1 MYPTKKKEIFYKNVK
16 YNFFPFAT
24 LFDRELNE
32 NPDINQY
39 EQKIRRNGICRDKD
53 KMQWRNRFD
62 SVERLTV
69 ECFPWGCK
77 SYSPLFFSY
86 SIPFFFHSYS
96 SISPFPFNIKRPQRI
111 IFFLSLLRSLLKKRM
126 KLSPK
131 AQFIL

>member
-1 MYPTKKKEIFYKNVK
+1 M
-16 YNFFPFAT
+16 T

-69 ECFPWGCK
+69 ECFPWGYK
-77 SYSPLFFSY
+77 SYFSLFFL
-86 SIPFFFHSYS
+86 SILPFFTPFFFFFLLFLLSQFFYTQYFFFPPHSLS
-96 SISPFPFNIKRPQRI
+96 SFLFRCPIINIKDFNEYPKKA
-111 IFFLSLLRSLLKKRM
+111 FLS
-126 KLSPK
+126 P
-131 AQFIL
+131 IHDH